1 MIRKLAV
8 LLAVLMLG
16 SLLATAQQDAAKF
29 DLFGGYSYFN
39 GSTSGAT
46 NRFSMN
52 GWNGQGTFNFLPWLG
67 GTADFGGYYGSPF
80 NVSAHDYTF
89 LFGPTI
95 NVRTPHVTPFVH
107 ALFGVDRFHA
117 AALGGAINDT
127 AFAMALGG
135 GADIPVKGMFS
146 IRAGQLDWLRTNH
159 YNNGQNNLRFSTGVV
174 LRFGE

>member
-1 MIRKLAV
+1 MIRKLTV
-8 LLAVLMLG
+8 LVVVLMLG
-16 SLLATAQQDAAKF
+16 SLLATAQQSASKF

-39 GSTSGAT
+39 GSTSGASS
-46 NRFSMN
+46 RFSLN
-52 GWNGQGTFNFLPWLG
+52 GWEGQGTFNFTPWLG

-80 NVSAHDYTF
+80 KVSANDYTF

-95 NVRTPHVTPFVH
+95 NLRTPHITPFVH

-117 AALGGAINDT
+117 AALGGSVNDS
-127 AFAMALGG
+127 AFAMAIGG
-135 GADIPVKGMFS
+135 GADIPVKGMLS